1 MLLIKTKLYWL
12 FVGLLS
18 LFTVIL
24 FSYGLYT
31 KYANPQTLS
40 LGQQNKTKEARE
52 AAEQIQKQLKA
63 LGDQLAKENQQRA
76 LIRKQ
81 YDLIDYEINQ
91 NIAAINTLN
100 TNITEK
106 EQTLAASFDT
116 LSAEEKTQLQEEIN
130 VLKKQR
136 DEHLGKGKALIIQR
150 KNLDQEEQKIIQ
162 NMDDLQQKTK
172 NIASLASLTDNINLL
187 QETIQY
193 NYANK
198 TLIKKMLA
206 QAKDNK
212 EEIKNLK
219 SYDLFLDEQLLYFGQ
234 QVRQLEKELNAKKNN
249 QLYQEDKA
257 IITFK
262 DVFGMEREKEAL
274 QDLIYYFKSD
284 QKLVN
289 FDKVTPRGYLLYGP
303 PGTGKSYLMKALCG
317 EAGDIH
323 FIEIEPSKF
332 DKTYVGEGNEE
343 LEKIWA
349 EAEQYDKTIIFIDE
363 ISGLANREDKNTSQ
377 TASNILN
384 NLLTKLDGFKKS
396 DKKII
401 LMGAT
406 NHLEK
411 IDSALRSR
419 FSEEIKI
426 DLIKNEEIAKFLKF
440 LVKPFQISYHT
451 FLHLNEIAKRCEN
464 KHYSNRAL
472 TELIEGAYKKTNRY
486 KYENPLEHEVM
497 LPSDLD
503 EVLDNKQNIV
513 KSQEEIIQR
522 RKACE
527 EQYATWKE
535 GFQRYLPKPKDMTKV
550 EAVYTFYGLEGL
562 GYYQKIMNQL
572 KYDQHPLQ
580 KELKTLLEQKDKLAS
595 EVIALEQD
603 QARNK
608 TFIEQK
614 QNAITL
620 LEQQIK
626 NLNNEI
632 TEEKELCEER
642 IKTQK
647 EPTDLA
653 YFVKHPF
660 NQWK

>member
-1 MLLIKTKLYWL
+1 MLLNKKKLYWS

-18 LFTVIL
+18 VVTVCLFG
-24 FSYGLYT
+24 YGLYT
-31 KYANPQTLS
+31 KYANTKYANQQTLP
-40 LGQQNKTKEARE
+40 LGQQNKNQEEKE

-81 YDLIDYEINQ
+81 YDLIDQEINQ

-116 LSAEEKTQLQEEIN
+116 LSPEDKTKLQEEIN

-136 DEHLGKGKALIIQR
+136 DEYLQKGKALIVQR

-162 NMDDLQQKTK
+162 KMDDLQQTSK
-172 NIASLASLTDNINLL
+172 NISSLASLTDKIQLL

-206 QAKDNK
+206 QTKDDK
-212 EEIKNLK
+212 EEIDHLK
-219 SYDLFLDEQLLYFGQ
+219 AYDLFLDEQLLSFSQ
-234 QVRQLEKELNAKKNN
+234 QVRELEKELDSKKNN
-249 QLYQEDKA
+249 NLYQEDKK

-262 DVFGMEREKEAL
+262 DVFGIEREKDAL
-274 QDLIYYFKSD
+274 KDLVYCFKSD

-289 FDKVTPRGYLLYGP
+289 FDKVTPRGYLLYSP

-317 EAGDIH
+317 EAGGVH
-323 FIEIEPSKF
+323 FIEIEPSRF

-349 EAEQYDKTIIFIDE
+349 EAEKYDKKIIFIDE

-377 TASNILN
+377 TASNIVN

-396 DKKII
+396 HKKII
-401 LMGAT
+401 LMGTT

-411 IDSALRSR
+411 IDPALRSR

-440 LVKPFQISYHT
+440 LVKPFQISYHA
-451 FLHLNEIAKRCEN
+451 FLHLDEIAKRCEN
-464 KHYSNRAL
+464 KHYSNRDL
-472 TELIEGAYKKTNRY
+472 TGLIEGAYYKKTNRY
-486 KYENPLEHEVM
+486 KFENPLEHEVM

-503 EVLDNKQNIV
+503 EVLDIKQNIV
-513 KSQEEIIQR
+513 KTQEEITQR
-522 RKACE
+522 RQDCE

-535 GFQRYLPKPKDMTKV
+535 GLLKYLSKTKDMTPVK
-550 EAVYTFYGLEGL
+550 EIYTFYGLEGL
-562 GYYQKIMNQL
+562 GYYQKNIDQF
-572 KYDQHPLQ
+572 KYEQHPLQ
-580 KELKTLLEQKDKLAS
+580 KELKKLLEQKDKLAS
-595 EVIALEQD
+595 EITNLEPYKSFNKTSLEQ
-603 QARNK
+603 K
-608 TFIEQK
+608 
-614 QNAITL
+614 
-620 LEQQIK
+620 
-626 NLNNEI
+626 NNEI
-632 TEEKELCEER
+632 SSFK
-642 IKTQK
+642 
-647 EPTDLA
+647 PT
-653 YFVKHPF
+653 
-660 NQWK
+660 N

>member
-1 MLLIKTKLYWL
+1 
-12 FVGLLS
+12 
-18 LFTVIL
+18 
-24 FSYGLYT
+24 
-31 KYANPQTLS
+31 
-40 LGQQNKTKEARE
+40 
-52 AAEQIQKQLKA
+52 
-63 LGDQLAKENQQRA
+63 
-76 LIRKQ
+76 
-81 YDLIDYEINQ
+81 
-91 NIAAINTLN
+91 
-100 TNITEK
+100 
-106 EQTLAASFDT
+106 
-116 LSAEEKTQLQEEIN
+116 
-130 VLKKQR
+130 
-136 DEHLGKGKALIIQR
+136 
-150 KNLDQEEQKIIQ
+150 
-162 NMDDLQQKTK
+162 
-172 NIASLASLTDNINLL
+172 
-187 QETIQY
+187 
-193 NYANK
+193 
-198 TLIKKMLA
+198 
-206 QAKDNK
+206 
-212 EEIKNLK
+212 
-219 SYDLFLDEQLLYFGQ
+219 
-234 QVRQLEKELNAKKNN
+234 
-249 QLYQEDKA
+249 
-257 IITFK
+257 
-262 DVFGMEREKEAL
+262 MEREKEAL
-274 QDLIYYFKSD
+274 KDLVYYFKSD

-317 EAGDIH
+317 EAGDVH

-377 TASNILN
+377 TASNIVN

-426 DLIKNEEIAKFLKF
+426 DLIKDAEIAKFLKF

-451 FLHLNEIAKRCEN
+451 FLHLDEIAKRCEN
-464 KHYSNRAL
+464 KHYSNRDL
-472 TELIEGAYKKTNRY
+472 TGLIEGAYYKKTNRY

-503 EVLDNKQNIV
+503 EVLDSKQNIV
-513 KSQEEIIQR
+513 KSQEEITQR

-527 EQYATWKE
+527 EQYATWKK
-535 GFQRYLPKPKDMTKV
+535 GLQKYLPKSKDMTKV
-550 EAVYTFYGLEGL
+550 QEVYTFYGLEGL
-562 GYYQKIMNQL
+562 GYYQKILDQFKNN
-572 KYDQHPLQ
+572 QHPLQ
-580 KELKTLLEQKDKLAS
+580 KEVKTLLEQKDKLVS

-603 QARNK
+603 QDKISKK
-608 TFIEQK
+608 TLIEQK
-614 QNAITL
+614 QNAIAL

-642 IKTQK
+642 ANTQK

-653 YFVKHPF
+653 PFVKYPF
-660 NQWK
+660 DQWEDGGVDYFSNFASDSQNDNTKSFFSNTANLFQKDDQHKYEFHFKGPKYLLELDQDCFIYPVNTPINVRETGQITTLYQRKPYYLHLNPVRKTLSLYTEKFNTGENINHLVIN